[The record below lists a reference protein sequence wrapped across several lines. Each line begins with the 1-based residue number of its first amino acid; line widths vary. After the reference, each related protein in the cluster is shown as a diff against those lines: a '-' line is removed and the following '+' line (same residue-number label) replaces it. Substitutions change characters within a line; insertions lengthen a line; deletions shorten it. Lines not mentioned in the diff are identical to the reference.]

1 MGDSFRHHHGGEET
15 PDSPLVFSV
24 PTSLQEYMSRYVGR
38 SAEHAPAPP
47 STAALYPEPSRMQH
61 VSDRGST
68 PSNAANARPTSS
80 SPLRATATAYHARPA
95 ATRVSSARATPHDSN
110 ASEPPMGIGV
120 TAHSDNTSAWSA
132 RTGPPTLGQVDATFE
147 GEGHPWR
154 RQWNGNSNRSG
165 SGGGVGRRRVQP
177 RSASREGRPQ
187 SSTEV
192 RRSDGGVNSGGAD
205 VGDGWSGGGTQEPL
219 SPMDAAAA
227 HDRSSHGGNGGD
239 GGNSWFD
246 VPGQRPAGMR
256 RAHAAAIQSRH
267 PPGWPSGGRGA
278 LFVGE
283 RQRETGE
290 HPDGDQVNSSL
301 RDEVMASQMHR
312 GRRSLSDFLREVEE
326 MVRRQRAEGRDP
338 DQFPPRPQTAPQPST
353 GAHSHRVAATA
364 RGMAA
369 IPPQGYP
376 TSGSYDGRNATS
388 GPHIGGTARYVP
400 PGRRQMRRAAA
411 DAHLPYQPPVG
422 TTAAA
427 RTETSPFHHPT
438 VYDLPG
444 GNTAPPSGI
453 AGRTRTLPNPT
464 YTPRPFSTP
473 AGYGAPTLPTSAV
486 AAATATAT
494 QRTATNTAVAAHGGR
509 PPVPVPLSSSSR
521 LSAAATAFS
530 MSPGG
535 YSAPDQNHHEA
546 SAAAEGGISGL
557 AGTEEDLA
565 RQERWSHEWTMAV
578 QQHALHGLSVG
589 DGAGAHAQQQHGDSP
604 AAAAGHRQPGNPDG
618 SSGLSPQERFT
629 QAQREIYHGG
639 PLQQGRHGPFL
650 QMVPLSRMTALPS
663 EAGTADGG
671 GTAPPAM
678 DGSYDDRVG
687 EAIQQ
692 DQDSAQGHLAVL
704 PAFRHWESQRARL
717 RIQWHEPANA
727 PEVVP
732 MESPGS
738 DGTLVVTEH
747 LPSNGPSR
755 RGFDGNGARQEN
767 ADFRSGGGGGGGGG
781 DDVSKVEEA
790 LFSCL
795 MSLDIRRLLMERGKG
810 VIPRAGNHRRCMGSH
825 SSRTE
830 LWTTPHLHSLA
841 WLERCRDFQ
850 SKPPPHTPIHTLV
863 MGSAKY
869 LTARD

>member
-1 MGDSFRHHHGGEET
+1 
-15 PDSPLVFSV
+15 
-24 PTSLQEYMSRYVGR
+24 
-38 SAEHAPAPP
+38 
-47 STAALYPEPSRMQH
+47 
-61 VSDRGST
+61 
-68 PSNAANARPTSS
+68 
-80 SPLRATATAYHARPA
+80 
-95 ATRVSSARATPHDSN
+95 
-110 ASEPPMGIGV
+110 
-120 TAHSDNTSAWSA
+120 
-132 RTGPPTLGQVDATFE
+132 
-147 GEGHPWR
+147 
-154 RQWNGNSNRSG
+154 
-165 SGGGVGRRRVQP
+165 
-177 RSASREGRPQ
+177 
-187 SSTEV
+187 
-192 RRSDGGVNSGGAD
+192 
-205 VGDGWSGGGTQEPL
+205 
-219 SPMDAAAA
+219 MDAAAA

-239 GGNSWFD
+239 GGNSRFD
-246 VPGQRPAGMR
+246 APGQRPAGMR
-256 RAHAAAIQSRH
+256 RAHAEAFQSRN

-278 LFVGE
+278 LFAGE

-290 HPDGDQVNSSL
+290 RPDGDQVNSSL

-326 MVRRQRAEGRDP
+326 MVRRQRVESRDP
-338 DQFPPRPQTAPQPST
+338 DQFPPRPQTAPQSPT
-353 GAHSHRVAATA
+353 GAHSHPVAATA

-376 TSGSYDGRNATS
+376 TSGSYDGRSATS

-400 PGRRQMRRAAA
+400 PGRRQMLRAAA

-422 TTAAA
+422 TNAAA
-427 RTETSPFHHPT
+427 RLATSPFHHAT
-438 VYDLPG
+438 VFELPG

-464 YTPRPFSTP
+464 YTPRPFSMP
-473 AGYGAPTLPTSAV
+473 AGYEAPTLPTSAV
-486 AAATATAT
+486 AAAAATAA
-494 QRTATNTAVAAHGGR
+494 QRAATNTAVAAQGER

-521 LSAAATAFS
+521 LSAVATAFS

-535 YSAPDQNHHEA
+535 YGAPDQNHHEA
-546 SAAAEGGISGL
+546 TAAAEGGISGL
-557 AGTEEDLA
+557 TGTEEELA
-565 RQERWSHEWTMAV
+565 RQERWSQEWTMAV
-578 QQHALHGLSVG
+578 QQHALRGLSVG

-604 AAAAGHRQPGNPDG
+604 AVFAGHRQPGGVVPIGIPDG
-618 SSGLSPQERFT
+618 SSGLIPQERFT
-629 QAQREIYHGG
+629 QAQREIYHDG

-650 QMVPLSRMTALPS
+650 QMIPLSRMTALPP

-687 EAIQQ
+687 EAIEQ

-727 PEVVP
+727 PELVP

-747 LPSNGPSR
+747 LPSNGPSP
-755 RGFDGNGARQEN
+755 RGFDRNGARQEN
-767 ADFRSGGGGGGGGG
+767 ADFRSGGGGGGG

-810 VIPRAGNHRRCMGSH
+810 VIPRAGNHRRYMGSH
-825 SSRTE
+825 SSRAE
-830 LWTTPHLHSLA
+830 LWTTARLHSPA
-841 WLERCRDFQ
+841 WLERCRDIQ
-850 SKPPPHTPIHTLV
+850 SEPSHPNPHSRDGLRQVPH
-863 MGSAKY
+863 GS
-869 LTARD
+869 RR